1 MSTERVVQ
9 ISYGSLMLLSLGL
22 GTRGSPLF
30 ESAEFLWI
38 AAMVGFTLL
47 QAGFTRFC
55 PVEVA
60 LRALGV
66 RSAAE
71 EAESP

>member
-1 MSTERVVQ
+1 MNTERAVP
-9 ISYGSLMLLSLGL
+9 ILYGSAVLLSLGL
-22 GTRGSPLF
+22 GARGSPFF

-38 AAMVGFTLL
+38 AAIAGFTLL

-55 PVEVA
+55 PVEVV
-60 LRALGV
+60 LRALGM

-71 EAESP
+71 EAESL